1 MRYRAVFEFWTQ
13 PKMAALA
20 ELERPIDVSA
30 RHVANKRKL
39 GRSVAEMNHPIGGGN
54 AMLV

>member
-1 MRYRAVFEFWTQ
+1 
-13 PKMAALA
+13 MAALA